1 VLLATPKLDVS
12 LRVRTVDPREVLQTL
27 KV

>member
-1 VLLATPKLDVS
+1 VLLATPNLDVS